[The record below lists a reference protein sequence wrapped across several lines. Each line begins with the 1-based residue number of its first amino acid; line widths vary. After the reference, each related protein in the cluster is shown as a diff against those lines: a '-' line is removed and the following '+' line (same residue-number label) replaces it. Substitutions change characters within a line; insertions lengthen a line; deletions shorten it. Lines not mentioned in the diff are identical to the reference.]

1 MYFSRS
7 SEGLS
12 PSLSSR
18 KAPWVDTLTQKNS
31 RNIFLEVP
39 QDAVPPLDDG
49 PLRDAGP
56 PAIEGV
62 VSHALT
68 QVTQS
73 SAQPVFGGSK
83 SSFFWCIL
91 RIFYL

>member
-1 MYFSRS
+1 MS
-7 SEGLS
+7 
-12 PSLSSR
+12 
-18 KAPWVDTLTQKNS
+18 KTTLDVAVITVLHQKILE
-31 RNIFLEVP
+31 IFLEIP
-39 QDAVPPLDDG
+39 QDAVPALDDG